1 MKPSSKWW
9 LIDYDTRRIPGK
21 FVVRRLNIG
30 DNVNAFDCSDLD
42 LNDFILNEASFYRNA
57 LLSVTYVVE
66 NKITKEVLAY
76 FSLSND
82 KISITDFEN
91 KTEFNRF
98 RKHKFVNEKRLRSY
112 PAIKIGR
119 LAIAD
124 KAQHQKIGTYLLEFI
139 EEYFIV
145 DNKSGCRFVTVD
157 AYVNAIPFYI
167 KNNYQFLNNDDEDK
181 RTRVMYFDLASLL

>member
-1 MKPSSKWW
+1 MG
-9 LIDYDTRRIPGK
+9 DTIS
-21 FVVRRLNIG
+21 
-30 DNVNAFDCSDLD
+30 AFDCNDED
-42 LNDFILNEASFYRNA
+42 LNDFLLNEASLYRNA

-66 NKITKEVLAY
+66 DKQTKEVLAY

-82 KISITDFEN
+82 KVSISDFEN
-91 KTEFNRF
+91 KTKFNRF

-119 LAIAD
+119 LAIAESV
-124 KAQHQKIGTYLLEFI
+124 QHQSIGTYLLEFI
-139 EEYFIV
+139 EDYFVI

-157 AYVNAIPFYI
+157 AYVDAIPFYI

>member
-1 MKPSSKWW
+1 MTHKEFEERC
-9 LIDYDTRRIPGK
+9 L
-21 FVVRRLNIG
+21 VRRLNIG
-30 DNVNAFDCSDLD
+30 DSISAFDCNDED
-42 LNDFILNEASFYRNA
+42 LNDFILNEACLYRNA

-66 NKITKEVLAY
+66 DKTTHDILAY
-76 FSLSND
+76 FSLAND
-82 KISITDFEN
+82 KISISDFES

-119 LAIAD
+119 LAISQQ
-124 KAQHQKIGTYLLEFI
+124 AQHQSIGTYLLEFI
-139 EEYFIV
+139 EDYFII

-157 AYVNAIPFYI
+157 AYVDAIPFYI

>member
-1 MKPSSKWW
+1 M
-9 LIDYDTRRIPGK
+9 TREEFQERCI
-21 FVVRRLNIG
+21 VRRLNIG
-30 DNVNAFDCSDLD
+30 DTVVAFDCGDVD
-42 LNDFILNEASFYRNA
+42 LNDFLLNEASLYRNA

-66 NKITKEVLAY
+66 GKKTKEVLAY

-82 KISITDFEN
+82 KVSISDFES
-91 KTEFNRF
+91 KSDFNRF

-119 LAIAD
+119 LAIS
-124 KAQHQKIGTYLLEFI
+124 KNAQRQSIGTYLLEFI
-139 EEYFIV
+139 EDYFIV

-157 AYVNAIPFYI
+157 AYMDAIPFYI

-181 RTRVMYFDLASLL
+181 CTRVMYFDLASLL

>member
-1 MKPSSKWW
+1 M
-9 LIDYDTRRIPGK
+9 TREEFQKRCR
-21 FVVRRLNIG
+21 VRRLNIG
-30 DNVNAFDCSDLD
+30 DTVVAFDCSDED
-42 LNDFILNEASFYRNA
+42 LNDFLLNEAAFYRNA

-66 NKITKEVLAY
+66 DKSTNAVLAY

-82 KISITDFEN
+82 KISISDFES

-98 RKHKFVNEKRLRSY
+98 RRNKFVNEKRLRSY

-119 LAIAD
+119 LAIA
-124 KAQHQKIGTYLLEFI
+124 KSVQHQSIGTYLLEFI
-139 EEYFIV
+139 EDYFVI

-157 AYVNAIPFYI
+157 AYVDAIPFYI

-181 RTRVMYFDLASLL
+181 RTRVMYFDLASLS

>member
-1 MKPSSKWW
+1 M
-9 LIDYDTRRIPGK
+9 
-21 FVVRRLNIG
+21 
-30 DNVNAFDCSDLD
+30 
-42 LNDFILNEASFYRNA
+42 LNESNLYRNA

-66 NKITKEVLAY
+66 DKTTKSVLAY

-82 KISITDFEN
+82 KISISDFES
-91 KTEFNRF
+91 KTEFNHF

-119 LAIAD
+119 LAIANS
-124 KAQHQKIGTYLLEFI
+124 AQHQSIGTYLLEFI
-139 EEYFIV
+139 EDYFII

-157 AYVNAIPFYI
+157 AYVDAIPFYI

>member
-1 MKPSSKWW
+1 MTHREFDES
-9 LIDYDTRRIPGK
+9 YT
-21 FVVRRLNIG
+21 VRRLNIG
-30 DNVNAFDCSDLD
+30 DVIPSFDCSDED
-42 LNDFILNEASFYRNA
+42 LNDFLLNEASLYRNA

-66 NKITKEVLAY
+66 SKTTGIMIAY

-82 KISITDFEN
+82 KISISDFED

-98 RKHKFVNEKRLRSY
+98 RRHKFVNEKRLRSY

-119 LAIAD
+119 LAIS
-124 KAQHQKIGTYLLEFI
+124 KSVQRQSIGTYLLEFI
-139 EEYFIV
+139 EDYFVV

-157 AYVNAIPFYI
+157 AYADAIPFYI
-167 KNNYQFLNNDDEDK
+167 KNNYRFLNNDDEDK

>member
-1 MKPSSKWW
+1 MTHKEFEERC
-9 LIDYDTRRIPGK
+9 I
-21 FVVRRLNIG
+21 VRRLNIG
-30 DNVNAFDCSDLD
+30 DSISAFDCNDED
-42 LNDFILNEASFYRNA
+42 LNDFILNEACLYRNA

-66 NKITKEVLAY
+66 DKTTHDILAY
-76 FSLSND
+76 FSLAND
-82 KISITDFEN
+82 KISISDFES

-119 LAIAD
+119 LAISK
-124 KAQHQKIGTYLLEFI
+124 KAQHQSIGTYLLEFI
-139 EEYFIV
+139 EDYFII

-157 AYVNAIPFYI
+157 AYVDAIPFYI

>member
-1 MKPSSKWW
+1 MTPEEFKEN
-9 LIDYDTRRIPGK
+9 
-21 FVVRRLNIG
+21 FVVRRLGIG
-30 DNVNAFDCSDLD
+30 ESVSKFDCGDDD
-42 LNDFILNEASFYRNA
+42 LNDFLLNESRFYRNA

-66 NKITKEVLAY
+66 SSATGEVLAY

-82 KISITDFEN
+82 KIAISDFGS

-98 RKHKFVNEKRLRSY
+98 RKHRFVNEKRLKSY

-119 LAIAD
+119 LAID
-124 KAQHQKIGTYLLEFI
+124 RKAQHCSLGSLLLNFI
-139 EEYFIV
+139 EYYFIE

-157 AYVNAIPFYI
+157 AYVAAIPFYI

-181 RTRVMYFDLASLL
+181 HTRVMYFDLASLL

>member
-1 MKPSSKWW
+1 MTSEEFYQRCS
-9 LIDYDTRRIPGK
+9 
-21 FVVRRLNIG
+21 VRRLKVG
-30 DNVNAFDCSDLD
+30 DTIASFDCDDDD
-42 LNDFILNEASFYRNA
+42 LNDFLLNEAALYRNA

-66 NKITKEVLAY
+66 DKANNEVLAY
-76 FSLSND
+76 FSLAND
-82 KISITDFEN
+82 KISLSDFES

-119 LAIAD
+119 LAIA
-124 KAQHQKIGTYLLEFI
+124 KSAQHQSIGTYLLEFI
-139 EEYFIV
+139 EDYFIT

-167 KNNYQFLNNDDEDK
+167 KNHYQFLNKENDGDL

>member
-1 MKPSSKWW
+1 M
-9 LIDYDTRRIPGK
+9 TREEFQERCI
-21 FVVRRLNIG
+21 VRRLNIG
-30 DNVNAFDCSDLD
+30 DIVVAFDGGDGD
-42 LNDFILNEASFYRNA
+42 LNDFLLNEASLYRNA

-66 NKITKEVLAY
+66 VKETREVLAY

-82 KISITDFEN
+82 KVSISDFES
-91 KTEFNRF
+91 KSDFNRF

-119 LAIAD
+119 LAIS
-124 KAQHQKIGTYLLEFI
+124 KNAQRQSIGTYLLEFI
-139 EEYFIV
+139 EDYFIV

-157 AYVNAIPFYI
+157 AYMDAIPFYI

-181 RTRVMYFDLASLL
+181 CTRVMYFDLASLL

>member
-1 MKPSSKWW
+1 M
-9 LIDYDTRRIPGK
+9 TREEFQEKCI
-21 FVVRRLNIG
+21 VRRLNIG
-30 DNVNAFDCSDLD
+30 DRISKFDCNDED
-42 LNDFILNEASFYRNA
+42 LNDFILNEANLYRNA

-66 NKITKEVLAY
+66 EKDSKDVLAY

-82 KISITDFEN
+82 KISISDFDN
-91 KTEFNRF
+91 KTDFNRF

-119 LAIAD
+119 LAIS
-124 KAQHQKIGTYLLEFI
+124 KTAQHQSIGTYLLEFI
-139 EEYFIV
+139 ESYFMI

-157 AYVNAIPFYI
+157 AYVDAIPFYI
-167 KNNYQFLNNDDEDK
+167 RNNYQFLNNDDEDK

>member
-1 MKPSSKWW
+1 M
-9 LIDYDTRRIPGK
+9 TREEFQERCI
-21 FVVRRLNIG
+21 VRRLGFG
-30 DNVNAFDCSDLD
+30 DSVKAFNCNDED
-42 LNDFILNEASFYRNA
+42 LNDFLLNEAALYRNA

-66 NKITKEVLAY
+66 DKLTKEVIAY

-82 KISITDFEN
+82 KVSISDFDS

-119 LAIAD
+119 LAIAEI
-124 KAQHQKIGTYLLEFI
+124 AQHQSVGTYLLEFI
-139 EEYFIV
+139 EEYFIS

-157 AYVNAIPFYI
+157 AYVDAIH
-167 KNNYQFLNNDDEDK
+167 FLH
-181 RTRVMYFDLASLL
+181 

>member
-1 MKPSSKWW
+1 MTCEEFQKRCK
-9 LIDYDTRRIPGK
+9 
-21 FVVRRLNIG
+21 VRRLDIG
-30 DNVNAFDCSDLD
+30 DTVSAFDCQDED
-42 LNDFILNEASFYRNA
+42 LNDFILNEATLYRNA

-66 NKITKEVLAY
+66 DRFSETVLAY

-82 KISITDFEN
+82 KVSISDFES

-98 RKHKFVNEKRLRSY
+98 RRQKFVNEKRLRSY

-119 LAIAD
+119 LAIA
-124 KAQHQKIGTYLLEFI
+124 KSAQHQSIGTYLLEFI
-139 EEYFIV
+139 EEYFII

-157 AYVNAIPFYI
+157 AYVDAIPFYI

>member
-1 MKPSSKWW
+1 MTREEYQEKF
-9 LIDYDTRRIPGK
+9 LI
-21 FVVRRLNIG
+21 RRLKIG
-30 DNVNAFDCSDLD
+30 DVVTEFDCKDDD
-42 LNDFILNEASFYRNA
+42 LNDFILNEAHLYRNA
-57 LLSVTYVVE
+57 LLSVTYVLE
-66 NKITKEVLAY
+66 NKSTSKVEAY

-82 KISITDFEN
+82 KISISDFEN

-119 LAIAD
+119 LAIARSI
-124 KAQHQKIGTYLLEFI
+124 QHQSIGTYLLEFI
-139 EEYFIV
+139 EEYFII

-157 AYVNAIPFYI
+157 AYADAIPFYL

>member
-1 MKPSSKWW
+1 M
-9 LIDYDTRRIPGK
+9 
-21 FVVRRLNIG
+21 RRLNIG
-30 DNVNAFDCSDLD
+30 DTVVAFDCGDVD
-42 LNDFILNEASFYRNA
+42 LNDFLLNEASLYRNA

-66 NKITKEVLAY
+66 GKETREVLAY

-82 KISITDFEN
+82 KVSISDFES
-91 KTEFNRF
+91 KSDFNRF

-119 LAIAD
+119 LAIS
-124 KAQHQKIGTYLLEFI
+124 KNAQRQSIGTYLLEFI
-139 EEYFIV
+139 EDYFIV

-157 AYVNAIPFYI
+157 AYMDAIPFYV

-181 RTRVMYFDLASLL
+181 CTRVMYFDLASLL

>member
-1 MKPSSKWW
+1 MTLDEFQS
-9 LIDYDTRRIPGK
+9 RCR
-21 FVVRRLNIG
+21 VRRLNPC
-30 DNVNAFDCSDLD
+30 DRVMTFDCRDDD
-42 LNDFILNEASFYRNA
+42 LNDFLINESSLYRDA
-57 LLSVTYVVE
+57 LLSVTYIVE
-66 NKITKEVLAY
+66 DKVTSEILAY

-82 KISITDFEN
+82 KISLSDFES

-98 RKHKFVNEKRLRSY
+98 RKNKFVNEKRLRSY

-119 LAIAD
+119 LAIAES
-124 KAQHQKIGTYLLEFI
+124 AQHQSIGTYLLEFI
-139 EEYFIV
+139 EDYFIV

-157 AYVNAIPFYI
+157 AYVDAIPFYI